1 MTKILNPAVLSL
13 LILMLAGCVGPPAL
27 HESVLGY
34 DQTTAELEQEILLL
48 NIARLSRR
56 SPVHFTVTGSIAAT
70 FDFTTSGDVGGN
82 ITSSPG
88 LNDFDFSVSSSASEN
103 PTFSIIPI
111 SGQDFTKRIIS
122 PFPEGA
128 FAKLAYQG
136 WRSIA
141 LIMRLMVES
150 IEIEDRKDGRFI
162 ERMKNDTGRPE
173 EYKAF
178 RRFAMHLEALQKQ
191 DQLFVNNLIFDKVIL
206 DNVKEPWNKD
216 PSKLAVAVNDGFRW
230 QRNNDGTYTIMKR
243 TIGRVLISNYDPH
256 TLTDDE
262 LHALN
267 EIANRRPDSFVMVD
281 IRPGHPGGEVPLFG
295 AISLRSFLKILWA
308 VSNGIGGH
316 QQNMEL
322 NVTPDPR
329 TVGSIGDNPRQTLA
343 INVSDNVPPGDVVHA
358 PLNVN
363 QSVAYS

>member
-1 MTKILNPAVLSL
+1 MW
-13 LILMLAGCVGPPAL
+13 
-27 HESVLGY
+27 
-34 DQTTAELEQEILLL
+34 
-48 NIARLSRR
+48 
-56 SPVHFTVTGSIAAT
+56 
-70 FDFTTSGDVGGN
+70 GGN

-295 AISLRSFLKILWA
+295 AISLRSFLKILWT

-343 INVSDNVPPGDVVHA
+343 INVSDNAPPGDVVHA
-358 PLNVN
+358 HYKGRYYWVNENMWDWTAFMMLNTMF
-363 QSVAYS
+363 QFTVADVSDVGIPITIAK